1 MMCDDLD
8 DGRLNQ
14 SYVTIQHVPYYL
26 MDLMQSKKHLKDYT
40 RTYK

>member
-1 MMCDDLD
+1 MMYDDLD

-26 MDLMQSKKHLKDYT
+26 MGLMQSKKHLKGYN
-40 RTYK
+40 RTLK